1 MTFSAF
7 REMVKYNWLHFT
19 LQHAQRDSLR
29 RSPRLRSHLACSGKR
44 TGVIRTVFDA
54 DRTMV
59 VRKRQ
64 SRRKRVKIVR
74 PGRQPHSVARG
85 TRNLAPRN
93 PPRTVSENRLP
104 APRKRPRSRKYPARN
119 IRSRTGCPAFVGGHT
134 HGGPCGQRL
143 RGSPAVR
150 TDLRLH
156 RGRDPDTAQ
165 READLD
171 SVRSARGRLGI
182 MACPGDA
189 GHEQNSC

>member
-1 MTFSAF
+1 M
-7 REMVKYNWLHFT
+7 
-19 LQHAQRDSLR
+19 
-29 RSPRLRSHLACSGKR
+29 
-44 TGVIRTVFDA
+44 FDA

-85 TRNLAPRN
+85 TRNLALGIHRARFQ
-93 PPRTVSENRLP
+93 RTVFLHLVSDL
-104 APRKRPRSRKYPARN
+104 AHVSILRN

-171 SVRSARGRLGI
+171 SARPARGRLGI